1 MRVAL
6 TFLALSL
13 SIAAFRVGA
22 QPAAA
27 ASHAPPDTVTVQAR
41 RERKEL
47 ERQVSHFVAAVS
59 VRYLNDALSRWNK
72 PICPLVAGLPREQG
86 EFVLARLSQI
96 ARQAKAPLA
105 GEHCKKAN
113 FYVVVTRDPDGLLK
127 AWRARDPNMYMTRNG
142 GGYIRNFLATPRPV
156 RVWYNTDFVSSE
168 GVALSANVV
177 AAALGGTG
185 LGMQLMMANIP
196 TTTVATGT
204 RLRQSAVQSVS
215 SVIVVVDANRVQ
227 NLQLGQLADYVGMVG
242 LAEVNLDADVGSAPS
257 IMKLF
262 RDVPDPPQGL
272 SSFDQAFLS
281 SLYRA
286 EQASGMQISTMETI
300 MLESI
305 SPQHTDR

>member
-1 MRVAL
+1 MRLSLAS
-6 TFLALSL
+6 LALSL
-13 SIAAFRVGA
+13 SIASFSVGA
-22 QPAAA
+22 QPAAE
-27 ASHAPPDTVTVQAR
+27 ASHAPTDTVTVQAR

-59 VRYLNDALSRWNK
+59 VRYLNDALSRWNR

-105 GEHCKKAN
+105 AEHCKKGN
-113 FYVVVTRDPDGLLK
+113 FYVVVTREPDALLK
-127 AWRARDPNMYMTRNG
+127 AWHARDPNMYMTRNG
-142 GGYIRNFLATPRPV
+142 GGYIRNFLDTPRPV

-177 AAALGGTG
+177 AAALAGTS
-185 LGMQLMMANIP
+185 LGMQLTMSNIP
-196 TTTVATGT
+196 TTTIPTGT
-204 RLRQSAVQSVS
+204 RLRRSLVQSLS
-215 SVIVVVDANRVQ
+215 SVIVVVDGNRVQ
-227 NLQLGQLADYVGMVG
+227 NLQLGQLADYMGMVG

-286 EQASGMQISTMETI
+286 EQASVMQESAMKTI

-305 SPQHTDR
+305 SPQHTNR